1 MRAYLS
7 LDQQDWGLLP
17 GKLTSLRRPAA
28 PVPTPSREPVWSQS

>member
-17 GKLTSLRRPAA
+17 GKLTSLRPAA
-28 PVPTPSREPVWSQS
+28 PVPTPYRAPAWSQS